1 MTDAQKITDVVRTT
15 AENMHTMLL
24 QLAEHI
30 DALEAENLLLKTR
43 LSHESK

>member
-1 MTDAQKITDVVRTT
+1 MTEATKITDVVRTT

-30 DALEAENLLLKTR
+30 DALEAENLELKAR
-43 LSHESK
+43 LDNVTK

>member
-1 MTDAQKITDVVRTT
+1 MEQTSKITDVVRTT

-30 DALEAENLLLKTR
+30 DVLEAENLKLKEK
-43 LSHESK
+43 LNEFQ